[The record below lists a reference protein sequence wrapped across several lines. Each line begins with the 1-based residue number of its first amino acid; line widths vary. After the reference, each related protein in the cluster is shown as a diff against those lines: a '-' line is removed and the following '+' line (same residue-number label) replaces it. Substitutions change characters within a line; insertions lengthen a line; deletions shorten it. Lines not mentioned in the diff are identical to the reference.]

1 MLRPLLFAL
10 ACLLPLPAAA
20 QDVGAATRALS
31 AMWRPIAGAATL
43 EAACAGAIQEM
54 DALEAALPPV
64 LTPESLE
71 RVRALRGILVV
82 PTEAPDLVYFFPDMT
97 MPWFAS
103 GIGVVAV
110 VDEAEGFLGVR
121 DAGGNDI
128 ALQLGTGDGH
138 PLLRVRTPQGQVLNF
153 VGCASTAGA

>member
-82 PTEAPDLVYFFPDMT
+82 PTEAPDLVLPL
-97 MPWFAS
+97 FAS